1 MTEEEQ
7 PKAMNSPET
16 DSEANDAQQEVKE
29 ENQEI
34 PPSNIDPKFQIPET
48 DSAEGDRT
56 NRSPDGDNLS
66 VLEHALE
73 RAKLAEDRQKTL
85 EKELQQMTAER
96 DKMAVTL
103 TERNSEISTTK
114 RTVDDLESTWW
125 QTFHVMWEHFDNNC
139 TKLEEEKKEEI
150 AATSNS
156 WKEHLSA
163 LESDFLQFVGS
174 FEYMQQSE
182 FVSRVDSWK
191 SKIAS
196 LETLWSMTFHHQ
208 EEAKRSMQEKHD
220 FAVDE
225 LNAQHRAALA
235 HKDKEKAKSD
245 DSWKSKIASLETL
258 WSMTFH
264 HQEEAKRSIE
274 QTLEAEKE
282 ELTASLRER
291 SQRIDELERM
301 ALMSF
306 SMITNSTWTRLDEIE
321 QIQLKQFATTNNHWF
336 KIMDES
342 TNTITNLQA
351 ELISEAANAAVVET
365 KLTVELQNYEER
377 IHILQADFLKQLALN
392 ANHDKQRS
400 DELDEIFLRSFL
412 RTTQMTASLQNEL
425 INETTRATLTEAK
438 LVSELKDYSERFD
451 TLSTSYFISLATVT
465 NDHVKRTNKLQ
476 TELTKE
482 TTRATLTEAKLV
494 TELNNY
500 SERFDSLSRSYF
512 LSLAT
517 TTNDWWARI
526 SELEHLQLRELAT
539 STTSWYALLASLNET
554 FSKSFVHTT
563 LTTEALQNE
572 LIASTSRAALDK
584 VCDHIIQQEKSD
596 ELYERGKMT
605 ANELELKTDKLN
617 HAKEQIQMQCDDLE
631 GYVGRRR
638 ELRDRMTNVSTV
650 VRDWKSKIR
659 NASSSI
665 LLAQSTMS
673 KNYGKTRKGFQAS
686 PFGGETNPSWLNRDL
701 ERTYNYSKGD
711 FQKILPM

>member
-1 MTEEEQ
+1 
-7 PKAMNSPET
+7 
-16 DSEANDAQQEVKE
+16 
-29 ENQEI
+29 
-34 PPSNIDPKFQIPET
+34 
-48 DSAEGDRT
+48 
-56 NRSPDGDNLS
+56 
-66 VLEHALE
+66 
-73 RAKLAEDRQKTL
+73 
-85 EKELQQMTAER
+85 
-96 DKMAVTL
+96 
-103 TERNSEISTTK
+103 
-114 RTVDDLESTWW
+114 
-125 QTFHVMWEHFDNNC
+125 
-139 TKLEEEKKEEI
+139 
-150 AATSNS
+150 
-156 WKEHLSA
+156 
-163 LESDFLQFVGS
+163 
-174 FEYMQQSE
+174 
-182 FVSRVDSWK
+182 
-191 SKIAS
+191 
-196 LETLWSMTFHHQ
+196 
-208 EEAKRSMQEKHD
+208 
-220 FAVDE
+220 
-225 LNAQHRAALA
+225 
-235 HKDKEKAKSD
+235 
-245 DSWKSKIASLETL
+245 
-258 WSMTFH
+258 
-264 HQEEAKRSIE
+264 
-274 QTLEAEKE
+274 
-282 ELTASLRER
+282 
-291 SQRIDELERM
+291 
-301 ALMSF
+301 
-306 SMITNSTWTRLDEIE
+306 
-321 QIQLKQFATTNNHWF
+321 
-336 KIMDES
+336 
-342 TNTITNLQA
+342 
-351 ELISEAANAAVVET
+351 
-365 KLTVELQNYEER
+365 
-377 IHILQADFLKQLALN
+377 LKQLALN